1 VIVLEMARVND
12 IFVEGL
18 FGMAK
23 DVKGCVKLDMLL
35 IRQPSWNISH
45 YERPIYE
52 RTLNMDF

>member
-1 VIVLEMARVND
+1 MARVND